1 MEHKNTK
8 GSEWRIW
15 DLHIHTPKSIHQK
28 YGGEKNWDK
37 FIDALERLPQEIKVI
52 GITDYYFI
60 DGYQKVMDYKTDGRL
75 KNIDKIFPILEFR
88 IDTFG
93 SGNENK
99 LQKIN
104 LHILFDLNENDLQKE
119 ITKVKDEFII
129 QIPITKLDKHKT
141 KMLSIENLASEGGNL
156 QNGFSDFIP
165 STDKVFE
172 LLNSDTWRDKN
183 FTFLGYKEWSNLEKN
198 NQMKPLKK
206 DLYNKVSAFFSSNY
220 ETIDKSQDWLN
231 EFGEKRL
238 LHSGD
243 IHNFKFLDTADKDED
258 GQYIKSRNYCCNTW
272 IKADPTFEGLKQIIY
287 EPQDRVFI
295 GDRPDVFERVENHK
309 TKYINS
315 LSINQVPTYDE
326 SKGIWFKDIHIELNK
341 ELVCIIG
348 NKGSGKSAITDII
361 GLLGNTH
368 NSGKDNSNFSF
379 LTKSKFLQKRLAD
392 NFEGSLEWVDGEKI
406 SQNLGIST
414 NYEDVERVRYLPQHF
429 FETLTNDLE
438 GDVFKKT
445 LESVIFEHLPDQDKY
460 GKLNFQELKQY
471 KEEGIEKDIAVL
483 KDEII
488 IINKEIVTLE
498 EKTHP
503 RFRAKIENELS
514 TKKKE
519 LEEHKKNRLEIVEV
533 EEPFK
538 DEASLEEKSKKFD
551 EIHKLNLNV
560 ESLKQQIE
568 TKEIERKKLI
578 EETEKLDLLLKDV
591 KRFARQIDDYEK
603 QNSVSYRQFNLEI
616 DKILSFKLDTTSI
629 EEAISRRQNE
639 IAELNHLLLSKD
651 DFNAIDD
658 NNKFKANSI
667 PFEKS
672 LIEGEIEKI
681 KKELSD
687 KEKEYQSYLEKIKK
701 WEDREKEI
709 IGEERKTGTLKF
721 FENQINYLDTKLDEN
736 ISEAKTKRI
745 EITLQIYEKKSE
757 VISLFDKLKE
767 PVKRRVAE
775 NKNYLKD
782 YDINIGTSFKLV
794 EKFSTT
800 FFSYINQNKKGSFYG
815 REDGDKK
822 LLEIIAEKD
831 YNNSEIVETVLNDIF
846 QYLTNDK
853 RDDSDG
859 ETRFVADQI
868 ENVSE
873 FYNFIFSL
881 DYLLPTYE
889 LKLGDKQLSELSPG
903 EKGTLLLVFYL
914 MIGMENI
921 PLIIDQPEDNL
932 DNQSIFVMLR
942 EFIKQAKKKRQI
954 IIVTHNPNLAVGAD
968 AEQIIHVTIDK
979 KNNNRFTYH
988 AGAIEDSVINN
999 FVVNILEGTMPAFD
1013 KRKLKYL
1020 A

>member
-1 MEHKNTK
+1 MNSK
-8 GSEWRIW
+8 R
-15 DLHIHTPKSIHQK
+15 
-28 YGGEKNWDK
+28 
-37 FIDALERLPQEIKVI
+37 FI
-52 GITDYYFI
+52 GW
-60 DGYQKVMDYKTDGRL
+60 
-75 KNIDKIFPILEFR
+75 
-88 IDTFG
+88 
-93 SGNENK
+93 
-99 LQKIN
+99 
-104 LHILFDLNENDLQKE
+104 
-119 ITKVKDEFII
+119 
-129 QIPITKLDKHKT
+129 
-141 KMLSIENLASEGGNL
+141 
-156 QNGFSDFIP
+156 
-165 STDKVFE
+165 
-172 LLNSDTWRDKN
+172 LNS
-183 FTFLGYKEWSNLEKN
+183 Y
-198 NQMKPLKK
+198 
-206 DLYNKVSAFFSSNY
+206 
-220 ETIDKSQDWLN
+220 
-231 EFGEKRL
+231 
-238 LHSGD
+238 
-243 IHNFKFLDTADKDED
+243 
-258 GQYIKSRNYCCNTW
+258 
-272 IKADPTFEGLKQIIY
+272 
-287 EPQDRVFI
+287 
-295 GDRPDVFERVENHK
+295 
-309 TKYINS
+309 
-315 LSINQVPTYDE
+315 
-326 SKGIWFKDIHIELNK
+326 
-341 ELVCIIG
+341 
-348 NKGSGKSAITDII
+348 
-361 GLLGNTH
+361 
-368 NSGKDNSNFSF
+368 
-379 LTKSKFLQKRLAD
+379 
-392 NFEGSLEWVDGEKI
+392 
-406 SQNLGIST
+406 
-414 NYEDVERVRYLPQHF
+414 
-429 FETLTNDLE
+429 
-438 GDVFKKT
+438 
-445 LESVIFEHLPDQDKY
+445 
-460 GKLNFQELKQY
+460 
-471 KEEGIEKDIAVL
+471 
-483 KDEII
+483 
-488 IINKEIVTLE
+488 
-498 EKTHP
+498 
-503 RFRAKIENELS
+503 
-514 TKKKE
+514 
-519 LEEHKKNRLEIVEV
+519 
-533 EEPFK
+533 
-538 DEASLEEKSKKFD
+538 EKSKKFD